1 MMFVHDCT
9 VWREETGGWKRYVLL
24 GVLWQD
30 VSAVKQE
37 KSGWK
42 DANTVEVFIP
52 HALGFKIRK
61 KDLLLKGVVD
71 YEIQK
76 KPSELYALG
85 EVRTVTMVDSY
96 DFGGLKHDKAGGR

>member
-9 VWREETGGWKRYVLL
+9 VWREETGGWKRYVLR

-30 VSAVKQE
+30 VSAVKQ
-37 KSGWK
+37 KNSGWK

-85 EVRTVTMVDSY
+85 EVRTVTTVDSY